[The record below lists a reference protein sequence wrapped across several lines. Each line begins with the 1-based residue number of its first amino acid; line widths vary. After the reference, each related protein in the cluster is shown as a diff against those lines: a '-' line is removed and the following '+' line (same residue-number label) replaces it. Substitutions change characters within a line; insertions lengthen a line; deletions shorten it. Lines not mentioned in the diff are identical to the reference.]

1 MKCQY
6 CDEPFYTDMT
16 GTPVCLKHYEA
27 ILLASRVT
35 RQGKAL
41 TLSNVQLVLARQLTR
56 LTIQMDEL
64 KQYIEEA
71 VGPIEAGDP
80 LDPAAIFND
89 LGGFFWSDSKRRA
102 GFRSDRGC
110 RVFGTLFPDWEAFVI

>member
-16 GTPVCLKHYEA
+16 GTPVCQKHYEA

-41 TLSNVQLVLARQLTR
+41 TLSNVQLLFARQMTR
-56 LTIQMDEL
+56 FALQMDEL
-64 KQYIEEA
+64 KKYLEEA
-71 VGPIEAGDP
+71 VGPVEVGEP
-80 LDPAAIFND
+80 LDPAAIFSD
-89 LGGFFWSDSKRRA
+89 LGGFFWSDSKKRA
-102 GFRSDRGC
+102 GFRSNRGS
-110 RVFGTLFPDWEAFVI
+110 RVFGVLFPDWEAFVI